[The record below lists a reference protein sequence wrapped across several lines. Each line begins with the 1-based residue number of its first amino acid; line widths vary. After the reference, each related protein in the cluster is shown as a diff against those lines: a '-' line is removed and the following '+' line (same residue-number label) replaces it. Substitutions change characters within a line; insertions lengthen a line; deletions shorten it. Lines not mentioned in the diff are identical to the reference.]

1 MEFALLYE
9 FGVCFCDNM
18 THFRLNWLPELAT
31 GGPGP
36 AAEDPA
42 EASALEIDGPAP
54 PGVEHEEVLK
64 VHRFTSQY

>member
-1 MEFALLYE
+1 MNLVTQ
-9 FGVCFCDNM
+9 VCFSGYR
-18 THFRLNWLPELAT
+18 TFSIEWIPELAT

-54 PGVEHEEVLK
+54 PGVEHDEVLK
-64 VHRFTSQY
+64 VQPILLIH